1 MLVVKRQMLDFSMGV
16 HPKLSILTKDLVW
29 LLRGEN
35 QPVWIHV
42 NQECQEIQI

>member
-1 MLVVKRQMLDFSMGV
+1 MIKGIFSLKTKMLVVKRQMLDFSMGV

-35 QPVWIHV
+35 QPV
-42 NQECQEIQI
+42 